1 MKKFLLSFFFITLI
15 AGLVKAETASI
26 TFSEARYE
34 NAQKITTVALNDNIS
49 LLFSKGSG
57 SSDPAYYNTGTALR
71 LYGNNEMLVKAAK
84 GFNITEFVVTLTDG
98 KYNNTLV
105 NGYTISSGEITK
117 SNNVYT
123 WTGEAQEITLKNGG
137 PSGHSKIVSVSVT
150 YSTAAPVDIY
160 APDIT
165 LEPRNMVKI
174 TCDTEGATIYYTT
187 DGTTPS
193 IKSTPYTAPFAITEA
208 CTVKAIA
215 IKGSLQS
222 EITEKSLT
230 LNMVSSLAAFIEL
243 ASSSAVTVDAP
254 LTAVYQ
260 NGNYLY
266 VVESNTPLLLYSYNM
281 PSYNNGDVIPAGVT
295 GSYNLRYNNPQMSVD
310 VTTLGTATTGTAVE
324 PEVISIEEVSEDMR
338 NRYVVLKNVDVE
350 YTSESSAT
358 ITDADGNTIA
368 LYNKNFK
375 IDLASGKYDIYGF
388 VNYYNSNAQICPTKA
403 ESLLETVAT
412 PVLSPEA
419 GEVESGTVVTA
430 TCATE
435 GATIYYTTDG
445 TTPNPEENISA
456 VQFPTSGLTLTSATN
471 LKVIAIKEGMNNSEV
486 VSAAYTIKGQQPE
499 TTGATFNFM
508 DVASLNPAQ
517 EDPGTTGVN
526 VAGVTFTEGN
536 VQLILAENTNNT
548 VARLWT
554 LTNDRGTVLRLYT
567 TDKATIKAIGEGER
581 IAKITFT
588 VADGA
593 TCKPI
598 FTEGTYS
605 DSNKTWVPGS
615 ADGVEEVFFTVEKT
629 SNISK
634 LTVELISS
642 TGIDDI
648 TADDDNA
655 SIEYYNLQGMRV
667 KADNLT
673 PPGLYIRR
681 QGSKTTKIIVR

>member
-1 MKKFLLSFFFITLI
+1 MKKFLLSFLFLTLI
-15 AGLVKAETASI
+15 AGIVKAETASI
-26 TFSEARYE
+26 TFSEAGYE
-34 NAQKITTVALNDNIS
+34 NAQKITTVELNDNIS

-57 SSDPAYYNTGTALR
+57 SSDPAYYTSGTAFR
-71 LYGNNEMLVKAAK
+71 LYAGNEMIVKAAK
-84 GFNITEFVVTLTDG
+84 GFNITEFVITLTDG
-98 KYNNTLV
+98 KYNNTLI
-105 NGYTISSGEITK
+105 NGYTTSSGEITK
-117 SNNVYT
+117 NSNVYT
-123 WTGEAQEITLKNGG
+123 WTGDAQEITLRNGG
-137 PSGHSKIVSVSVT
+137 SSGHSKITSISVT
-150 YSTAAPVDIY
+150 YTTAAPVDIY

-187 DGTTPS
+187 DGSTPS
-193 IKSTPYTAPFAITEA
+193 IKSTPYAAPFAITEA

-266 VVESNTPLLLYSYNM
+266 VVENNTPLLLYGYNM

-295 GSYNLRYNNPQMSVD
+295 GSYNLRYNNPQMAVD
-310 VTTLGTATTGTAVE
+310 VTTLSAATAGTAVE
-324 PEVISIEEVSEDMR
+324 PEVIAIEEISEDMR
-338 NRYVVLKNVDVE
+338 NRYVVLKNIDVD
-350 YTSESSAT
+350 YTSETSAT

-388 VNYYNSNAQICPTKA
+388 VNYYNDNAQICPTKA

-419 GEVESGTVVTA
+419 GEVENGTVVTA

-445 TTPNPEENISA
+445 ATPDPTENVSA
-456 VQFPTSGLTLTSATN
+456 IEFPAAGLTLTTATN
-471 LKVIAIKEGMNNSEV
+471 LKVIAIKDGMNNSEV
-486 VSAAYTIKGQQPE
+486 VSASYTIKGQQPE

-517 EDPGTTGVN
+517 EDPGTKGVN

-536 VQLILAENTNNT
+536 VQLILAENTNSS

-554 LTNDRGTVLRLYT
+554 LTNNRGTVLRLYT

-598 FTEGTYS
+598 FTTGTYS
-605 DSNKTWVPGS
+605 DSNYTWVSGA

-634 LTVELISS
+634 LTVELTSS

-648 TADDDNA
+648 TADDNNA
-655 SIEYYNLQGMRV
+655 PVEYYNLQGMRV

-673 PPGLYIRR
+673 PGLYIRR
-681 QGSKTTKIIVR
+681 QGNKTTKIIVR